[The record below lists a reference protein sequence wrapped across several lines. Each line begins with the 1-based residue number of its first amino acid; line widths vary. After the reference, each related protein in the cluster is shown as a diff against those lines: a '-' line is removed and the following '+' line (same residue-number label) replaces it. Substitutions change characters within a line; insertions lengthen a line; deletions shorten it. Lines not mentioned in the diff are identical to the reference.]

1 MKVIFVI
8 RRHEMNDFETYEYVV
23 AQKKT
28 GKYALRKFILI
39 ICYII
44 YTVVLLSVAM
54 LTRLA
59 VPLLALTPLTLLV
72 IIFFTWRYV
81 NIEYEYSITSGEVT
95 VSRILGGRSRKD
107 MIRFRLRDC
116 SMIAPLG
123 DRMWREK
130 AELFGANQTIS
141 ALSSEDAA
149 DAYFAAFEDE
159 NGKKSIVYFEATE
172 KAIKICRFYNPAAT
186 VTSKV
191 SL

>member
-1 MKVIFVI
+1 
-8 RRHEMNDFETYEYVV
+8 MNDFETYEYVV

-28 GKYALRKFILI
+28 GKYALRKVILI
-39 ICYII
+39 ICYIV
-44 YTVVLLSVAM
+44 YTLVLLSVGM

-59 VPLLALTPLTLLV
+59 APLLALTPLTLAV

-95 VSRILGGRSRKD
+95 VSRILGGRSRKE
-107 MIRFRLRDC
+107 MVQFRLKDC
-116 SMIAPLG
+116 SMIAPLH
-123 DRMWREK
+123 DRIWQER
-130 AELFGANQTIS
+130 AELFGADQTFV
-141 ALSSEDAA
+141 ALSSEDAP

-172 KAIKICRFYNPAAT
+172 RALKVCRFYNPAAT
-186 VTSKV
+186 VVTKV